1 MRADGSSWRIDDLA
15 LDGHSAVNT
24 AANEY
29 FNVLQ
34 NNNDDMDTLLAFMRK
49 RAAK

>member
-1 MRADGSSWRIDDLA
+1 MRPEGDSWRIDDLL

-34 NNNDDMDTLLAFMRK
+34 NNHAGMNALLAFMRK
-49 RAAK
+49 RAAR